1 MQPAGGSLAAASRGI
16 DRALGPVLLVAVALL
31 AAGLTLPF
39 FTVRRFVVLEDEIS
53 VLRSLIMLFEDGEYP
68 LLALLFLFTVLFPFT
83 KLCIAVKLWYFTDL
97 QSDRLSRV
105 AIVVSA

>member
-39 FTVRRFVVLEDEIS
+39 FTVRRFVVLEDEIRIAQDCI
-53 VLRSLIMLFEDGEYP
+53 LEFGAFEVGI
-68 LLALLFLFTVLFPFT
+68 L
-83 KLCIAVKLWYFTDL
+83 
-97 QSDRLSRV
+97 
-105 AIVVSA
+105 